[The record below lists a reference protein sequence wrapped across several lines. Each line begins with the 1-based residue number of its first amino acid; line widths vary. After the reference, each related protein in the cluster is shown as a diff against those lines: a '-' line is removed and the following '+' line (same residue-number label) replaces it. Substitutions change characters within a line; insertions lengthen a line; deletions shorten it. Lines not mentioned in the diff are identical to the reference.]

1 MFWIELMN
9 IVRDFRRWF
18 NILKI
23 GKSGNDPSS
32 YEFSS
37 WTISSWDTKVLALI
51 VKEKEAIF
59 LYLGKIVEGISMK
72 PIFKKNWQWK

>member
-1 MFWIELMN
+1 MN

-37 WTISSWDTKVLALI
+37 WDTKVLALI

-59 LYLGKIVEGISMK
+59 LYLDYRGNFDET
-72 PIFKKNWQWK
+72 NL